1 MQLQT
6 EYCFIDA
13 VLNEYPLLPLD
24 GCAVL
29 HPRCCQQNQPQ
40 VRVEGP
46 SSSSARDAAGIQRLE
61 MQLAHALDTKSEMEG
76 WQSVHSRFLDSAAP
90 IALSD
95 PPQLAAM
102 LRHVRSE
109 THPSAAH
116 EPYGVY
122 VPQQQ
127 GSFPLSRAGVEPA
140 DRSFDSIDRNMD
152 GVIDRREFSE
162 YVSGIRTQASVLDNT
177 SRVMESSVFSKQ
189 PAVVPSWLEF
199 QNQSLYGRP
208 K

>member
-1 MQLQT
+1 M
-6 EYCFIDA
+6 
-13 VLNEYPLLPLD
+13 
-24 GCAVL
+24 
-29 HPRCCQQNQPQ
+29 
-40 VRVEGP
+40 RVEGS
-46 SSSSARDAAGIQRLE
+46 SSSSARDAARIQRLE

-90 IALSD
+90 IPLSD
-95 PPQLAAM
+95 PPQPAAM
-102 LRHVRSE
+102 LRHVRSKPR
-109 THPSAAH
+109 PSAAH

-127 GSFPLSRAGVEPA
+127 GSFPVEPA

-152 GVIDRREFSE
+152 GVIDRSEFSE
-162 YVSGIRTQASVLDNT
+162 YVAGIRTQASVVDNT
-177 SRVMESSVFSKQ
+177 SHSRVMEALVSPKQ
-189 PAVVPSWLEF
+189 PAVIPSWLEF